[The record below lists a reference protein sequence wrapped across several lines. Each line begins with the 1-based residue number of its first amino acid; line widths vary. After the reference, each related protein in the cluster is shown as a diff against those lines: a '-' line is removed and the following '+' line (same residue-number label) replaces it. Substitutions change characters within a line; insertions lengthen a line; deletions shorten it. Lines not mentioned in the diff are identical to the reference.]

1 METLTWERAAVATG
15 AGAGAGAEEGVR
27 EAYREAGLA
36 EPRHVVVLPSP
47 AAGALAAAWLS
58 GDDQRRAALEQAAA
72 EERRPAAGAGGGTA
86 GAGDGTA
93 GAGSETAGAGDGTAG
108 AGSETV
114 GAGGWAAGA
123 GDGTAGAGGGRA
135 AVFEVLRGLGE
146 PGRVVREAVRTAPW
160 ERARRAAYAE
170 LGPAGWAALWD
181 ETGGRLW
188 PQADRLITA
197 IRRGLAELGGEE
209 LRRVTLD
216 AVLGQHDAPW
226 LAAFD
231 KLDGH
236 ERDGGHEGDGGRERD
251 GGLGGHDGNGGRE
264 RNGGL
269 GGHDRDGGR
278 ERGGGLGEGGG
289 LKGLRR
295 VAGCAGWWWPYERVA
310 VVTERPVELH
320 LDDLGRLHRADGPAL
335 AYADGFALHAWH
347 GMPVP
352 AGFGASMRELTPE
365 RIRAEENAELRR
377 AMLEH
382 FGLDRYL
389 AESGARPLQR
399 DETGVLWRIE
409 LPDDEPIT
417 MVEVVNSTPEPDGTR
432 RTYFL
437 RVPPWIQRARQGVAW
452 TFGVEEKD
460 YHPERET

>member
-1 METLTWERAAVATG
+1 METLTWERALLATG
-15 AGAGAGAEEGVR
+15 PGDGVEEAVR
-27 EAYREAGLA
+27 QAYREAGLG
-36 EPRHVVVLPSP
+36 EPAHVITLPSP
-47 AAGALAAAWLS
+47 AAGALAAAWLG
-58 GDDQRRAALEQAAA
+58 GDDRRRKELEEAEAHRRRHAAAAL
-72 EERRPAAGAGGGTA
+72 RTAGGAEA
-86 GAGDGTA
+86 GPLVPFD
-93 GAGSETAGAGDGTAG
+93 
-108 AGSETV
+108 
-114 GAGGWAAGA
+114 
-123 GDGTAGAGGGRA
+123 
-135 AVFEVLRGLGE
+135 VLRGLGE
-146 PGRVVREAVRTAPW
+146 PGRVVREAVRTTPW

-170 LGPAGWAALWD
+170 LGPTGWAALWD

-209 LRRVTLD
+209 LRVATLD

-231 KLDGH
+231 KLDGGA
-236 ERDGGHEGDGGRERD
+236 EESAEPDGEA
-251 GGLGGHDGNGGRE
+251 GLDVLR
-264 RNGGL
+264 GL
-269 GGHDRDGGR
+269 
-278 ERGGGLGEGGG
+278 RGLR
-289 LKGLRR
+289 GLRR

-310 VVTERPVELH
+310 IVTERPVELH

-352 AGFGASMRELTPE
+352 ADFGTSMRRLTPE

-382 FGLDRYL
+382 FGIDRYL
-389 AESGARPLQR
+389 AESGAQPLQR
-399 DETGVLWRIE
+399 DETGVLWRID

-417 MVEVVNSTPEPDGTR
+417 MVEVVNSTPEPDGSR

-437 RVPPWIQRARQGVAW
+437 RVPPWVRRAREGVAW

-460 YHPERET
+460 YRPERET